1 MINWLKMLMLFTLQT
16 TDTSNLIPK
25 TKKKKKDYETKAG
38 EIKKK
43 ILDYNHDKYITTE
56 EYNNLTAE
64 NFAARLELKADISNQ
79 TKLATKAG
87 IADFLKKQ
95 KSYFK

>member
-1 MINWLKMLMLFTLQT
+1 MINGLKMLMLFTLQT
-16 TDTSNLIPK
+16 TYTSNLIPPPP
-25 TKKKKKDYETKAG
+25 KKKDYETKAG

-43 ILDYNHDKYITTE
+43 ILDYNHDKYITTQ
-56 EYNNLTAE
+56 EYNNLMAE

-87 IADFLKKQ
+87 IADFAKKQ

>member
-16 TDTSNLIPK
+16 TDTSNLIPPPQ
-25 TKKKKKDYETKAG
+25 KKKGYETKAG

-43 ILDYNHDKYITTE
+43 ILDYNHDKYITTQ

-87 IADFLKKQ
+87 IADFAKKQ